1 MTNAEGNTFK
11 EIKDAFWFTVVD
23 VSWLIHF
30 VLCGDSISLLRTHG
44 SMYIS
49 SKTLKNEKEGEMSWY
64 YINLSMAYVQ
74 LITHPLE

>member
-30 VLCGDSISLLRTHG
+30 VLCEDSISLLRTHG
-44 SMYIS
+44 SMYINS
-49 SKTLKNEKEGEMSWY
+49 QNSKE
-64 YINLSMAYVQ
+64 
-74 LITHPLE
+74 

>member
-23 VSWLIHF
+23 MSWLIHF
-30 VLCGDSISLLRTHG
+30 VPCGDSISLLQTHG

-49 SKTLKNEKEGEMSWY
+49 SQNSKE
-64 YINLSMAYVQ
+64 
-74 LITHPLE
+74 